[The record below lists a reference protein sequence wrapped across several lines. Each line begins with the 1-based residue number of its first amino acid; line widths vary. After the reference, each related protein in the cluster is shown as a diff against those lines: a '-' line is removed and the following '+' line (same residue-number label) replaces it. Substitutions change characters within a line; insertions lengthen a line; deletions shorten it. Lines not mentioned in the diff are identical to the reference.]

1 MQAGRMPYLF
11 VLAAAVSLYAGCTRP
26 PGNST
31 SKPLV
36 RLAIGAA
43 LPVSG
48 SVSGLPALRDSL
60 FIGEPLVSTGLDGRP
75 SARIAS
81 GWQWLNDGRTLRVT
95 LRPNVFLHNGEK
107 LSAELVA
114 RILSPRPAGAGL
126 SYGSITSITASGPY
140 QVDFNL
146 SRPEAFLLSD
156 LMGESI
162 QIRDPSNRTHAIG
175 TGPFYFSSDKPY
187 PVLRAFDKYYQG
199 RPAIDEIAIKPYQSQ
214 RQAWAAMM
222 RGEIDA
228 LHEVSREAAD
238 FVEAETTVRAF
249 SFTREF
255 YVPLV
260 FNVRHPVLQQREVRI
275 ALNEAVNKQAV
286 VKDAMRGRGEV
297 ADSPIWPRHWAHSSA
312 QPTFAYNPDAA
323 RVRLDAA
330 GFPLRTPPS
339 GSAEMPNRFSFTCLM
354 YGDDPRFERIGLVVQ
369 KQLFDVGVDMRLQ
382 PVSMRE
388 LGERV
393 SRGDFDAFLFEMNS
407 ARSLNWVYLFW
418 HSPPEGPFLKTGYS
432 SADAALDRLR
442 YAQSDEETRV
452 GTAELQRV
460 FFEDPP
466 AVFLAW
472 EQATRAVSTKF
483 VVPDD
488 PGRDVIG
495 LVRLWRPASDL
506 RASR

>member
-1 MQAGRMPYLF
+1 MALQVRGWASFALLVGTLF
-11 VLAAAVSLYAGCTRP
+11 VWTACGRGSRP
-26 PGNST
+26 SSVANP
-31 SKPLV
+31 V
-36 RLAIGAA
+36 RLTIGVA
-43 LPVSG
+43 LPSG
-48 SVSGLPALRDSL
+48 SSGSGIPALTGSL
-60 FIGEPLVSTGLDGRP
+60 FTTEPLVSPGIDGRP
-75 SARIAS
+75 TPRIAS
-81 GWQWLNDGRTLRVT
+81 NWDWINGGRTLRVT
-95 LRPNVFLHNGEK
+95 LRPDVFLHDGRPLNAK
-107 LSAELVA
+107 IVA
-114 RILSPRPAGAGL
+114 NLLNPRPKGFGL
-126 SYGSITSITASGPY
+126 SYRSLASIVPIGEN
-140 QVDFNL
+140 QIDFNL
-146 SRPEAFLLSD
+146 TKPEAFLLAD
-156 LMGESI
+156 LTDASVEIAPGAG
-162 QIRDPSNRTHAIG
+162 PTIG
-175 TGPFYFSSDKPY
+175 TGPFTLVDQKPY

-238 FVEAETTVRAF
+238 FVEAETTVKAF

-260 FNVRHPVLQQREVRI
+260 FNVRHPVLQRREVRI
-275 ALNEAVNKQAV
+275 ALNEAVNKEAV

-312 QPTFAYNPDAA
+312 QPTFAYNPAAA

-330 GFPLRTPPS
+330 GFPLQTPPR
-339 GSAEMPNRFSFTCLM
+339 GSTEMPNRFSFTCLM

-369 KQLFDVGVDMRLQ
+369 KQLFDIGVDMRLQ

-388 LGERV
+388 LGQRV

-418 HSPPEGPFLKTGYS
+418 HSPPDGPFLNTGYS

-442 YAQSDEETRV
+442 YAPSDEETRL

-483 VVPDD
+483 AVPNE

-495 LVRLWRPASDL
+495 LVRLWHPANDL